1 MPTHSL
7 IHRVQFSETDMAGV
21 VHFSNFFK
29 WMEEVEHD
37 FFRSR
42 GLSVHLKHA
51 AGTIGWPR
59 VNVSCDFAAP
69 ARFEDEVTLRFN
81 LTRLGEKS
89 LSYEVEFLLN
99 EKRLAVAKATSV
111 CCVMADRG
119 LTAIPIPPDV
129 RDKLSAPVG

>member
-1 MPTHSL
+1 MPTHTV

-42 GLSVHLKHA
+42 GLSVQLKHA
-51 AGTIGWPR
+51 VGEIGWPR
-59 VNVSCDFAAP
+59 VNISCDFAAP
-69 ARFEDEVTLRFN
+69 ARFEDEVTLKFT

-89 LSYEVEFLLN
+89 LSYEVEFLLGD
-99 EKRLAVAKATSV
+99 KRLA
-111 CCVMADRG
+111 
-119 LTAIPIPPDV
+119 L
-129 RDKLSAPVG
+129 